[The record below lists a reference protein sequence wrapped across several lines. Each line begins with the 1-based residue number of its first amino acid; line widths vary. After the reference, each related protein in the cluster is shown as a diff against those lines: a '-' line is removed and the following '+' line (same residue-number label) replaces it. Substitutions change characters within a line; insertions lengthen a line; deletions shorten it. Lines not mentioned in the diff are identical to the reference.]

1 MPASMHCYR
10 HAAAHPR
17 WWVRRERDRHTGGGP
32 CQGCGRYAPSGPY
45 EGVALVVDDDERTR
59 FWCDATACAHTA
71 WAQHL
76 SRLERATCVCPP
88 PYTPQYGDRR
98 GLTPVEHAVGRA
110 LLDVLD
116 QRAECPE
123 KYDTVES
130 VAAPWRDGNADVFW
144 RAVARLAEEEGQLN
158 AGVPAPFRASL
169 AVRHADGNA
178 WEATAESLL
187 WAAVTA
193 ALGQGW
199 TATEVAAHYG
209 RAPVGA

>member
-45 EGVALVVDDDERTR
+45 EGVALVIDDGESTR
-59 FWCDATACAHTA
+59 FWCDSTACAQA
-71 WAQHL
+71 VWAEHL
-76 SRLERATCVCPP
+76 ARLERTTCLCPP
-88 PYTPQYGDRR
+88 PYTPLPGDRR
-98 GLTPVEHAVGRA
+98 GLSPVEHAVGRA

-116 QRAECPE
+116 QGAECPE
-123 KYDTVES
+123 KYDAIEA
-130 VAAPWRDGNADVFW
+130 VAAPWRDGNADAFW
-144 RAVARLAEEEGQLN
+144 RAVARLAEEGEMDEGVL
-158 AGVPAPFRASL
+158 ALFRAAL
-169 AVRHADGNA
+169 AVRRTDGNA
-178 WEATAESLL
+178 WAETAESLF

-199 TATEVAAHYG
+199 TATEVAVHYG